1 MPSTSQPQQQRLTV
15 KQADAEAQRSRM
27 TQRRQQSTNRI
38 RKQKKSDYLAR
49 KRNLPTTTSI
59 PAASATATQA
69 ETATTVNTAVIQPL
83 IQSYCQNP
91 TSEHLHA
98 LQTTLRSIT
107 LTGSQDNPLVVLS
120 QDEQST
126 AVALLEQ
133 LRTHA
138 ATPNA
143 NTVSLAL
150 QIVVQLTAI
159 SCTTQSSSSSN
170 NNYYGYTP
178 VSWSSLVSQD
188 HAWLSLLVSLA
199 VQEEAACVSLGN
211 LVGDASSQVFAT
223 LRQAGMIPALV
234 SVASQPAAAWALTNA
249 IRHDTMEWARTYCND
264 QALSASLLEQLLQQP
279 GPVATQAAWMMASLT
294 SRESEVV
301 QYLMRHASLKST
313 LVTCLERPVAKD
325 QVVPLLQTLGNIA
338 SYEEYVAPL
347 LALPSNLITAL
358 GRLLQTPN
366 LQREVLVQAA
376 WLAGCLLCDAGVE
389 HHPSTSIAAPTLVPI
404 LFQELRADTPHSS
417 LEEQRELAS
426 ALWNALCPPP
436 VAVAS
441 NARTALVPVRLPS
454 KDIVRASF
462 PTLVRLIA
470 SVDADAVVAAV
481 NVVDLL
487 LSRDDD
493 DKSLQVHLEEHD
505 VHEALEKV
513 CDSAIEDAAD
523 VAANLLDDYFYKDV
537 DGDDDE
543 EQGLPHSMAFGN
555 PSPSGM
561 GRGMGR
567 GRGATLPSWMPHN

>member
-1 MPSTSQPQQQRLTV
+1 
-15 KQADAEAQRSRM
+15 M

-199 VQEEAACVSLGN
+199 
-211 LVGDASSQVFAT
+211 
-223 LRQAGMIPALV
+223 
-234 SVASQPAAAWALTNA
+234 
-249 IRHDTMEWARTYCND
+249 
-264 QALSASLLEQLLQQP
+264 
-279 GPVATQAAWMMASLT
+279 
-294 SRESEVV
+294 
-301 QYLMRHASLKST
+301 
-313 LVTCLERPVAKD
+313 
-325 QVVPLLQTLGNIA
+325 
-338 SYEEYVAPL
+338 
-347 LALPSNLITAL
+347 
-358 GRLLQTPN
+358 
-366 LQREVLVQAA
+366 
-376 WLAGCLLCDAGVE
+376 
-389 HHPSTSIAAPTLVPI
+389 
-404 LFQELRADTPHSS
+404 
-417 LEEQRELAS
+417 
-426 ALWNALCPPP
+426 
-436 VAVAS
+436 
-441 NARTALVPVRLPS
+441 
-454 KDIVRASF
+454 
-462 PTLVRLIA
+462 
-470 SVDADAVVAAV
+470 
-481 NVVDLL
+481 
-487 LSRDDD
+487 
-493 DKSLQVHLEEHD
+493 
-505 VHEALEKV
+505 
-513 CDSAIEDAAD
+513 
-523 VAANLLDDYFYKDV
+523 
-537 DGDDDE
+537 
-543 EQGLPHSMAFGN
+543 
-555 PSPSGM
+555 
-561 GRGMGR
+561 
-567 GRGATLPSWMPHN
+567 